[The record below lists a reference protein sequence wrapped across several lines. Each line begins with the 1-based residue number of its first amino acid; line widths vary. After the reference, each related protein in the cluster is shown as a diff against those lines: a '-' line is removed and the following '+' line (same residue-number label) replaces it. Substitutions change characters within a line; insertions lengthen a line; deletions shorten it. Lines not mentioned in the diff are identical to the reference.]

1 MLKALMANPQLQGT
15 QPFTPLGRSFIPRSD
30 ADVRLDPSNFAISAA
45 LFGEEDFELG
55 GEFLDVFVRAGE
67 RVAGFLAGCILIAG
81 VWMLW
86 AAL

>member
-15 QPFTPLGRSFIPRSD
+15 QPFPLGRSFISWSD
-30 ADVRLDPSNFAISAA
+30 ADLRLDPSNFAISAA
-45 LFGEEDFELG
+45 LSGEEDFELG
-55 GEFLDVFVRAGE
+55 GEFLDVFIRAGE

-81 VWMLW
+81 VWIIW